1 MMKSLSITRIITFI
15 AFFSISAL
23 PASASFGFIDK
34 LTRMFTSVDTIEKY
48 NQLYDKYASKEYT
61 GFTHFNKLSQAQEF
75 VYIRGHHK
83 MPSKFDPVLHRHVFV
98 ILCGRFVN
106 LLRGEYNEEMSWAML
121 PNVISRLRY
130 EHNWSERDFMWAY
143 NESNNSKNPMIY
155 YAKKFLSNSTGTGIS
170 PKTQMIV
177 VVSDVSTGDY
187 ENTKQV
193 ARFCRDLPTI
203 YDIMKP

>member
-1 MMKSLSITRIITFI
+1 MKSLSITRIITFI

-23 PASASFGFIDK
+23 PASASFEFIDK

-48 NQLYDKYASKEYT
+48 NQLYNKYASKEYT

-75 VYIRGHHK
+75 VYSRGHHK

-121 PNVISRLRY
+121 PTVISILRRD
-130 EHNWSERDFMWAY
+130 HNWSERDFIWAY
-143 NESNNSKNPMIY
+143 NMSKNDKDPMIY
-155 YAKKFLSNSTGTGIS
+155 YAKRLLKTSEYHSIS
-170 PKTQMIV
+170 PQTQMIV
-177 VVSDVSTGDY
+177 VVSDVSTHDY
-187 ENTKQV
+187 KNTEQV
-193 ARFCRDLPTI
+193 ARFCRDLQTI
-203 YDIMKP
+203 YNMMKP